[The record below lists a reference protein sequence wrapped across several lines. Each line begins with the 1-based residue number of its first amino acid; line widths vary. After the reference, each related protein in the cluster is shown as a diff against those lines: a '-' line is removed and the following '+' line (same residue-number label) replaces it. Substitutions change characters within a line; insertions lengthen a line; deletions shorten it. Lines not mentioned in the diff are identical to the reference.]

1 MCYDIVTKRKAG
13 AGMIKL
19 TENDRAR
26 ILDYVGHEPEFN
38 IFFIGDIENFGV
50 DSEDVGIYARE
61 TNGQWDSLVL
71 IFQKNCVVYSQN
83 PAYDAGAVAGFL
95 KTQDIGMISGKA
107 DIVARLI
114 DYFPDRRYRTT
125 TMTRCTCL
133 LTDYGTPEGFEIRR
147 LTPDDAAAVVD
158 LMMRVDEFNDTYK
171 DRAFS
176 IEKLRRNLACGTLAC
191 GAFKDGALVS
201 VAQATA
207 GNSQSAMLVG
217 VATLPGE
224 RGKGYASAVVSA
236 VCRASFDEGKKYLCL
251 FYSNPQAGRIYNRI
265 GFLPIGEYALFN

>member
-1 MCYDIVTKRKAG
+1 
-13 AGMIKL
+13 
-19 TENDRAR
+19 
-26 ILDYVGHEPEFN
+26 
-38 IFFIGDIENFGV
+38 
-50 DSEDVGIYARE
+50 
-61 TNGQWDSLVL
+61 
-71 IFQKNCVVYSQN
+71 
-83 PAYDAGAVAGFL
+83 
-95 KTQDIGMISGKA
+95 MISGKA
-107 DIVARLI
+107 DLIARLI
-114 DYFPDRRYRTT
+114 GYFPDRRYSTT
-125 TMTRCTCL
+125 IMTKCERVL
-133 LTDYGTPEGFEIRR
+133 ADYGTPDDIDLRR
-147 LTPDDAAAVVD
+147 LTPDDAETVVD

-236 VCRASFDEGKKYLCL
+236 VCCASFDEGKKYLCL

-265 GFLPIGEYALFN
+265 GFQPIGEYALFS